1 MKSFKVSGVCV
12 RENVWEGERQR
23 GRYWKYCLW
32 VKPADTSRWMAPCPA
47 LPRRDGLPKAQVSI
61 Y

>member
-23 GRYWKYCLW
+23 GREG
-32 VKPADTSRWMAPCPA
+32 
-47 LPRRDGLPKAQVSI
+47 RREEGERERERK
-61 Y
+61 